1 MPRRCRMSSASA
13 NRSASIQRNF
23 GTRPRAKLQKSQ
35 AALQE
40 FVTAMLHSPGP
51 PLRTMRSTSQA
62 FAIVLDTFLSRRADP
77 LLPQHC
83 PQFDSAK
90 GSRFVPEGL
99 VGAAI
104 HKPEEPTFLGAV
116 RRGGRSTVTLQN

>member
-1 MPRRCRMSSASA
+1 MPRRRRMSSASP
-13 NRSASIQRNF
+13 NRSASIQRNS

-62 FAIVLDTFLSRRADP
+62 FAIFLDTFLSRRAEL
-77 LLPQHC
+77 LLPQDC

-90 GSRFVPEGL
+90 SSRFVP
-99 VGAAI
+99 GANLFAGCSSERLENI
-104 HKPEEPTFLGAV
+104 ECAEH
-116 RRGGRSTVTLQN
+116 